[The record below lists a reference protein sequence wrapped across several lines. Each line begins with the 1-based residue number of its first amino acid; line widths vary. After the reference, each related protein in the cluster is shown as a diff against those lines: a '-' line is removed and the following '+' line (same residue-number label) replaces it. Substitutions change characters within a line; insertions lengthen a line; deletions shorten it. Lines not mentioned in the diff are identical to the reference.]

1 MHLRRKSR
9 VTSEVSTSSLND
21 ILFFLMLFFL
31 LLSTMVAPSVI
42 KVKLPK
48 SDAGKKM
55 SKQNIVLTVDSNLTY
70 YLNKEQIAYEE
81 IEPRLKGLAAAD
93 TAKEQTV
100 VFKANGNMTY
110 QQLIDVMSIGP
121 RLGMNMVLAT
131 DRKQ

>member
-81 IEPRLKGLAAAD
+81 IEPRLKDLAAAD

>member
-21 ILFFLMLFFL
+21 ILLFLMLFFL

-81 IEPRLKGLAAAD
+81 IEPRLKDLAAAD

>member
-9 VTSEVSTSSLND
+9 VTSEVSTHSLND

-31 LLSTMVAPSVI
+31 LLSTMVAPSVV

-70 YLNKEQIAYEE
+70 YLNKEQLAFDQ
-81 IEPRLKGLAAAD
+81 IEPRLKSLAAAD